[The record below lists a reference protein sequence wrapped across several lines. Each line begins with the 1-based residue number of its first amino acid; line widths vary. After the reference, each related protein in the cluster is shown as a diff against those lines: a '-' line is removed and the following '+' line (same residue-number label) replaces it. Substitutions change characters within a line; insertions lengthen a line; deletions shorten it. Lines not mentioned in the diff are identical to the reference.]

1 MAGGR
6 ILAILGYCP
15 GKVGFGGIREPAR
28 RKLRNCV
35 QISMPCGF
43 KAERPCGAALVRA
56 PGAVHFA
63 PSGLKRAENSQRGQG
78 EFPQKQDKAGMGL
91 RWWLGAFCVLVLWT
105 AWDRDTVAEKNIKA
119 FELRELKLMDST
131 GLSLLANGWHKSKP
145 GKCSDHGGKRGP
157 CSLGFCRGCP
167 CADDDCAE
175 KHGLGRGLTG
185 KQAVQKGA
193 EPEKILPF
201 RDGVPQAGMY
211 SERTEDE
218 FRAAPSAGCDAE
230 SLGNILG
237 LEFRLRQP
245 VPDLKMFN
253 ARYSRS
259 LRILLL
265 QAPPFIGIR

>member
-1 MAGGR
+1 
-6 ILAILGYCP
+6 
-15 GKVGFGGIREPAR
+15 
-28 RKLRNCV
+28 
-35 QISMPCGF
+35 
-43 KAERPCGAALVRA
+43 
-56 PGAVHFA
+56 
-63 PSGLKRAENSQRGQG
+63 
-78 EFPQKQDKAGMGL
+78 MGL

-218 FRAAPSAGCDAE
+218 FRAARSAGCDAE

-253 ARYSRS
+253 ARLVFTQSTNTS
-259 LRILLL
+259 PPG
-265 QAPPFIGIR
+265 PPFHWHSLTACCLFLFCWSCRSYTHADRHRRPGWLLAI